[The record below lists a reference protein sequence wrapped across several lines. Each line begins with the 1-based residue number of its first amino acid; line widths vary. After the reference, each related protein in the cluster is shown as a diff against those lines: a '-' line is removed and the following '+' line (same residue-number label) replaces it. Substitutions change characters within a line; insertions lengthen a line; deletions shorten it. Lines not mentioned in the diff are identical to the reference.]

1 MFSFAPEIP
10 ANVASLSVSVGN
22 SCTSNPISGVR
33 FEMQLP
39 PPRAVGLADLGAEV
53 KFSVISIAVREV
65 PVPDGG

>member
-1 MFSFAPEIP
+1 
-10 ANVASLSVSVGN
+10 
-22 SCTSNPISGVR
+22 
-33 FEMQLP
+33 MQLP